1 MKEIKPHTHRE
12 RLEAARRLISIIR
25 KKLGSNLI
33 AVAACGSFARNKDI
47 EYSDLELVAFV
58 KKLPQTPWEIR
69 KIVDGLL
76 IVVVVETKDSYIR
89 KYLEVS
95 DVWYASGSE
104 RLSPVLNKK
113 FVQKFM
119 NFKPEKVKE
128 KCIKQVKSRFYQYQ
142 EITAKTLNAILEK
155 NREGFPIIFHQ
166 MIKELLI
173 ILSYLNQTPYTTLGS
188 YVSEARKFALKPD
201 GFDQLVEISSDGRF
215 GHWQAL
221 KQLVENVFSDME
233 QMIVKRQIKM

>member
-1 MKEIKPHTHRE
+1 
-12 RLEAARRLISIIR
+12 
-25 KKLGSNLI
+25 
-33 AVAACGSFARNKDI
+33 
-47 EYSDLELVAFV
+47 
-58 KKLPQTPWEIR
+58 
-69 KIVDGLL
+69 
-76 IVVVVETKDSYIR
+76 
-89 KYLEVS
+89 
-95 DVWYASGSE
+95 
-104 RLSPVLNKK
+104 
-113 FVQKFM
+113 M

-233 QMIVKRQIKM
+233 QLVEKGVK